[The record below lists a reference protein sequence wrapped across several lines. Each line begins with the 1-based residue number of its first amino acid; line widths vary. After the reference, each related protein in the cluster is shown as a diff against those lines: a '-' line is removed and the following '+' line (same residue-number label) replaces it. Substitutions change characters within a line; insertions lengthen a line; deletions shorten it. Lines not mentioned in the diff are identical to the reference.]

1 MGVFKNERIAHRL
14 RHLDAVGEQVL
25 AVRPDAH
32 YVFAGVALALGDFA
46 LVVGEY
52 VVHAAGVD
60 VKALAEVF
68 DGHSGAFNM
77 PAGET
82 LAPLALPFELAAGFG
97 GFPKGEIAGI
107 ALEGVGV
114 NADGL

>member
-1 MGVFKNERIAHRL
+1 M
-14 RHLDAVGEQVL
+14 L
-25 AVRPDAH
+25 AVRPDTDD
-32 YVFAGVALALGDFA
+32 VFAGVAFALGDFA

-77 PAGET
+77 PSGEAF
-82 LAPLALPFELAAGFG
+82 APLALPFEFAAGFG

-114 NADGL
+114 NAHGL